1 MGTRASDWKEKP
13 RALNRGAAAWNST
26 PLTAKEA
33 IATVANRLH
42 VHAIADASNLS
53 AYLPALRKWLDF
65 VEESGAMVLKT
76 WQKDEDHLCYDMD
89 AGIQAGK
96 NAIAEFQHVFL
107 EEADLGTVPWEGAF
121 AISHT
126 MRKLGHEESADI
138 VLIMADPYMR
148 QGDWKMVQP
157 EDITEEG
164 QSVAISLGVAERG
177 EATKTGF
184 RQGVRIDRAFVAEII
199 KKHKRA
205 APKGSKIFR
214 VQPRKFLEHWHQACD
229 TLGYWPGP
237 PHALRHLGPSYDL
250 LVAYRTKP
258 QVKQR
263 GRWAADASVQR
274 YAKTH
279 VYIAARAML
288 PDNVLRIA
296 QQYMRLV
303 DVRPVKPLE

>member
-1 MGTRASDWKEKP
+1 MRNIG
-13 RALNRGAAAWNST
+13 
-26 PLTAKEA
+26 
-33 IATVANRLH
+33 
-42 VHAIADASNLS
+42 HA
-53 AYLPALRKWLDF
+53 
-65 VEESGAMVLKT
+65 
-76 WQKDEDHLCYDMD
+76 
-89 AGIQAGK
+89 
-96 NAIAEFQHVFL
+96 
-107 EEADLGTVPWEGAF
+107 
-121 AISHT
+121 
-126 MRKLGHEESADI
+126 ESADI
-138 VLIMADPYMR
+138 VLIMADSYMR
-148 QGDWKMVQP
+148 QGDWKMIQP
-157 EDITEEG
+157 GDITEGG

-177 EATKTGF
+177 EATKKGF

-205 APKGSKIFR
+205 APKGSNIFR
-214 VQPRKFLEHWHQACD
+214 VQPRKLLEHWHQACD

-296 QQYMRLV
+296 KQYMRLV
-303 DVRPVKPLE
+303 DERSVKPLE

>member
-1 MGTRASDWKEKP
+1 MGSPDCPPPEKPAAVPSQVVLHVEDESGTTRTSTKLGVATLVTVVASACAGRTTAMGTRASDWKEKP

-65 VEESGAMVLKT
+65 VEESGAMVLET
-76 WQKDEDHLCYDMD
+76 WQKDEALASYLAHLCYDTD
-89 AGIQAGK
+89 AGIQTGK
-96 NAIAEFQHVFL
+96 NAIAGFQHVFP
-107 EEADLGTVPWEGAF
+107 EEADLPRANRALIAWTRLAITGEGTAVPWEGAF

-138 VLIMADPYMR
+138 VLIMADSYMR
-148 QGDWKMVQP
+148 QGDWKMIQP

-184 RQGVRIDRAFVAEII
+184 RQGVRIGRAFVAEIA
-199 KKHKRA
+199 KKHK
-205 APKGSKIFR
+205 
-214 VQPRKFLEHWHQACD
+214 
-229 TLGYWPGP
+229 
-237 PHALRHLGPSYDL
+237 
-250 LVAYRTKP
+250 
-258 QVKQR
+258 
-263 GRWAADASVQR
+263 
-274 YAKTH
+274 
-279 VYIAARAML
+279 RAML

-296 QQYMRLV
+296 KQYM
-303 DVRPVKPLE
+303 RPVKPLE